1 MNTGATAIRLKHL
14 TQSDASAGAGGAC
27 PCDCVVEARQRLS
40 AAVQHSPDNGDL
52 SFALGHLEM
61 SLGNFEA
68 ALAAYSSAALLLPN
82 AAAAHASRAVAC
94 QKLGRSHEAAQAAL
108 RAISL
113 DPSDATALKV
123 LARIHLDA
131 GQHEAAEQ
139 ACGQVLRRDAQD
151 EEAAEMMREA
161 QAQAAK
167 LAENLYDSKVCP
179 AV

>member
-1 MNTGATAIRLKHL
+1 
-14 TQSDASAGAGGAC
+14 
-27 PCDCVVEARQRLS
+27 
-40 AAVQHSPDNGDL
+40 
-52 SFALGHLEM
+52 M

-131 GQHEAAEQ
+131 GQHEAAKQ

-167 LAENLYDSKVCP
+167 LAEKFVRQQGLPGGLTASLGSSRHPNPVRPPISARTPRQNFVSDPSGGVGQNSSRP
-179 AV
+179 W